1 MYILVS
7 IYLLLFHTWRR
18 GFFQLYYR
26 FRLHRNN
33 KIQSTFNTQPS
44 CFSTPPSTVYS
55 QQSTII
61 PVPPELILLIA
72 TFYFDNSTLSS
83 FTTRRLR
90 GIDFS
95 RGSKSNTFLKA
106 SSTCSN
112 GTCPFALKTTFPDW
126 SRMTV

>member
-1 MYILVS
+1 MDIRHLTCARNRASEVFRLWKLAYILS
-7 IYLLLFHTWRR
+7 GCI
-18 GFFQLYYR
+18 GIIKSSQQLTLNHSVFLAR
-26 FRLHRNN
+26 FN
-33 KIQSTFNTQPS
+33 
-44 CFSTPPSTVYS
+44 S

-61 PVPPELILLIA
+61 PVQPELILLIA

-95 RGSKSNTFLKA
+95 RGSKSNTFRKA

-112 GTCPFALKTTFPDW
+112 GICPFSLKTTFPDW